1 MLGNFVETTM
11 FDGHALPPRTQVSM
25 SKVCSDDVKPAC
37 GVGRAIGEPDLHKW
51 NHGHVSVIS
60 HGYMHV
66 YIYIYYI
73 YVCVCSFTY
82 VLDISFL
89 YTLKNLEI
97 A

>member
-66 YIYIYYI
+66 YIYYI
-73 YVCVCSFTY
+73 YVCVFIHLRVRY
-82 VLDISFL
+82 FISI
-89 YTLKNLEI
+89 YT
-97 A
+97 

>member
-66 YIYIYYI
+66 YIYII
-73 YVCVCSFTY
+73 YMCVCSFTY